1 MPTPQIPSCPS
12 WDCSVLGQVCTEG
25 SGYTCCAAA
34 NVPEDCSGMCWFDN
48 SGLPSGEV
56 CSASPCSNHC
66 QLNTTIIIVMS
77 VLGLLIAIAGILVCF
92 YIARRRRRL
101 RQVAPPGSAVSQRKG
116 SACDVFGSYKQNDGT
131 DGLLFNLFYTLEM
144 KGIDLWLDKKRG
156 SERSEAGMRAGVRA
170 CKLFCAVISPKYFES
185 AFCLLELRTALS
197 HKKPI
202 VVCFNSSK
210 FTVQQAMSWIPE
222 EFRGRLLSNEVVAL
236 HEDDEYMR
244 VGVEKVAAQ
253 LSLSS
258 PEQSLS

>member
-1 MPTPQIPSCPS
+1 M
-12 WDCSVLGQVCTEG
+12 
-25 SGYTCCAAA
+25 
-34 NVPEDCSGMCWFDN
+34 
-48 SGLPSGEV
+48 
-56 CSASPCSNHC
+56 
-66 QLNTTIIIVMS
+66 
-77 VLGLLIAIAGILVCF
+77 
-92 YIARRRRRL
+92 
-101 RQVAPPGSAVSQRKG
+101 
-116 SACDVFGSYKQNDGT
+116 
-131 DGLLFNLFYTLEM
+131 
-144 KGIDLWLDKKRG
+144 
-156 SERSEAGMRAGVRA
+156 
-170 CKLFCAVISPKYFES
+170 
-185 AFCLLELRTALS
+185 ELRTALS